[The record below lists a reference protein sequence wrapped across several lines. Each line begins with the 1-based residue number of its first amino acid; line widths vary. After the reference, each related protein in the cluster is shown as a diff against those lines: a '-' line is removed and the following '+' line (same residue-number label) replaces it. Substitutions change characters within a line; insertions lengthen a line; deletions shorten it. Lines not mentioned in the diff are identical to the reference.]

1 MRAAIATA
9 YGPPDV
15 VRIVD
20 MPVPEPGAGQIR
32 VRVHAASVSAGDWR
46 LRSGDV
52 PEGFSVPLRLAMGWR
67 RLRQPVLGNDFSGV
81 VDAVGAKVTAF
92 QVGDAVFGSA
102 GMGMGCHADYKVLDE
117 TGALALKPDALSH
130 VEAASLPFGA
140 QTALAYLR
148 DKGKL
153 QAGERVLVVGASGAV
168 GSSAVQIAR
177 HLGARVTAVTSAGN
191 AGLVRDLGASDV
203 LAYDVP
209 HPKADPGPYDMIVDT
224 VGAAAYPDL
233 RGRLA
238 PRGRLLA
245 IAAGLPEMM
254 RAVGVN
260 LFGRH
265 KLVVGEAGESATLMR
280 DIAAMAATG
289 AIRPVI
295 DRVLPFAE
303 IVAAHA
309 RVESRRK
316 VGAVVVTMTGQASP
330 SPVLSAP
337 G

>member
-20 MPVPEPGAGQIR
+20 MPVPEPGDSQIR
-32 VRVHAASVSAGDWR
+32 VKVHAASVSAGDWR

-52 PEGFSVPLRLAMGWR
+52 PEGLGVPLRLVMGWK

-81 VDAVGAKVTAF
+81 VDAVGPKVTAF
-92 QVGDAVFGSA
+92 RVGDAVFGSA
-102 GMGMGCHADYKVLDE
+102 GMGMGCHADYKILDE
-117 TGALALKPDALSH
+117 KAALARKPDTLSH
-130 VEAASLPFGA
+130 VEAAAIPFGA
-140 QTALAYLR
+140 QTALGFLR

-153 QAGERVLVVGASGAV
+153 KAGERVLVVGASGAV

-177 HLGARVTAVTSAGN
+177 HLGAEVTAVTSARN

-203 LAYDVP
+203 IAYD
-209 HPKADPGPYDMIVDT
+209 DPGRKTDAAPYDMIADT
-224 VGAAAYPDL
+224 VGAAGYPDY
-233 RGRLA
+233 RDRLA
-238 PRGRLLA
+238 PGGRLLA
-245 IAAGLPEMM
+245 IAAGLSEML
-254 RAVGVN
+254 RSIRVN
-260 LFGRH
+260 LAGRH
-265 KLVVGEAGESATLMR
+265 RLIVGEAGESAILMR
-280 DIAAMAATG
+280 DIAAMVESG

-303 IVAAHA
+303 IVQAHA

-316 VGAVVVTMTGQASP
+316 VGAVVVAMTEEADARP
-330 SPVLSAP
+330 
-337 G
+337 